1 MFKTLRGKMY
11 SSFSSSALFCSYVS
25 CWIVDF
31 QKLDHFWILWIKPNP
46 QIVSQMLN
54 HALFFHNLSRQIFC
68 EIFVKIENTEYLS
81 NQLTYANFDLAM
93 MFPIKNWT
101 FEQILVFLISEM
113 YLACPTTTVKLSANV
128 LFLKSGTRPVI
139 WCEYNF
145 FLQQIIWQPW
155 QVGKNG

>member
-113 YLACPTTTVKLSANV
+113 YLACPTTTVKC
-128 LFLKSGTRPVI
+128 LKKFHVPSVFSRQCSI
-139 WCEYNF
+139 A
-145 FLQQIIWQPW
+145 I
-155 QVGKNG
+155 

>member
-113 YLACPTTTVKLSANV
+113 YLACPTTTVKYQNYQFISTKMPIPQIFGPGF
-128 LFLKSGTRPVI
+128 LFLNSSQECCYK
-139 WCEYNF
+139 
-145 FLQQIIWQPW
+145 
-155 QVGKNG
+155 K

>member
-1 MFKTLRGKMY
+1 
-11 SSFSSSALFCSYVS
+11 
-25 CWIVDF
+25 
-31 QKLDHFWILWIKPNP
+31 
-46 QIVSQMLN
+46 MLN

-113 YLACPTTTVKLSANV
+113 SLACPTTTVKGFCLKKFQHNSCLFSIFLHPPNLNYHIFFQFVEPLVKERHVKIV
-128 LFLKSGTRPVI
+128 LVA
-139 WCEYNF
+139 
-145 FLQQIIWQPW
+145 
-155 QVGKNG
+155 

>member
-1 MFKTLRGKMY
+1 
-11 SSFSSSALFCSYVS
+11 
-25 CWIVDF
+25 
-31 QKLDHFWILWIKPNP
+31 
-46 QIVSQMLN
+46 MLN

-113 YLACPTTTVKLSANV
+113 YLACPTTTVKFYA
-128 LFLKSGTRPVI
+128 FKSVYERYG
-139 WCEYNF
+139 F
-145 FLQQIIWQPW
+145 FHI
-155 QVGKNG
+155 GRYR

>member
-1 MFKTLRGKMY
+1 
-11 SSFSSSALFCSYVS
+11 
-25 CWIVDF
+25 
-31 QKLDHFWILWIKPNP
+31 
-46 QIVSQMLN
+46 MLN

-113 YLACPTTTVKLSANV
+113 YLACPTTTVKSSVTYLEKQIMLQSAYCSYG
-128 LFLKSGTRPVI
+128 LTPSQRT
-139 WCEYNF
+139 
-145 FLQQIIWQPW
+145 
-155 QVGKNG
+155 